1 VHDMMWADHAAADP
15 RRDGPGVRLVTM
27 GSFAVWRDGVPLE
40 GSAFCRQKVRMVLAA
55 LLCARGAVHRECLL
69 EWIWPSLPRERGTA
83 ALHTTVYELR
93 RALDGGSRR
102 AGRSL
107 IAVEGETYRL
117 VLGAGATWDAA
128 EFLRL
133 ARRAE
138 EAVNPWERLRRLAA
152 AEAAYDGPLLPEW
165 AYEEWARDARAEVEE
180 ARRGVLERVADALL
194 DAGQTSAA
202 VSRYRR
208 LLALEP
214 EREAWHRAL
223 MRAYWRAGEPAL
235 AIRQYHACRA
245 RLKGE
250 LGMEP
255 TLATR
260 ELFSAVLRA
269 DRRAPLAVAS
279 A

>member
-1 VHDMMWADHAAADP
+1 VHQPTLDGIHAVADP
-15 RRDGPGVRLVTM
+15 ARAGPAVRLVTM

-102 AGRSL
+102 PGRSL

-117 VLGAGATWDAA
+117 VLGDEAAWDAA

-138 EAVNPWERLRRLAA
+138 KPATPRERIRRLAV
-152 AEAAYDGPLLPEW
+152 AEAAYAGPPLAEW
-165 AYEEWARDARAEVEE
+165 AYEEWARELRTEVEE
-180 ARRGVLERVADALL
+180 ARRGVLERLAAALL
-194 DAGQTSAA
+194 EAGEVSAGVA
-202 VSRYRR
+202 RYRR

-223 MRAYWRAGEPAL
+223 MHAYWGAGEPAL
-235 AIRQYHACRA
+235 AIRQYHECRA
-245 RLKGE
+245 RLRGE
-250 LGMEP
+250 LGLEP
-255 TLATR
+255 TRETR
-260 ELFSAVLRA
+260 ELFASVLRS
-269 DRRAPLAVAS
+269 DRRAPLAAL